1 MKLARLSIL
10 SICVLVMLPAAQ
22 AQKRNGFD
30 LNNAAVPVDE
40 IRRTGVRRDG
50 IPSIDEPQFV
60 LAENADYLRD
70 DDRVVGVYKNGLA
83 RAYPIRILD
92 HHEVVNDV
100 FDGEAIL
107 VTYCPLCYT
116 GMVFSAQ
123 ASDFGLKFGVSGL
136 LYNSDVLLYD
146 RQTGSL
152 WSQILNK
159 AITGPLKGMQLPAV
173 AASHTTW
180 RNWRERH
187 PTTTVLSTDTG
198 FRRNYR
204 TSPYLEYARSR
215 ALMFPVKEESAQFR
229 NKTLVLGVRVGNAS
243 HAYPFD
249 ELRKNNASSFE
260 DVIDGRQVT
269 IEWSDK
275 DDFARVLNDDGDE
288 LPSLIAYWFAWYA
301 FHPDTEVFRH
311 QSTDN

>member
-1 MKLARLSIL
+1 MNLARLSIL
-10 SICVLVMLPAAQ
+10 FICVQLLLPAAQ

-30 LNNAAVPVDE
+30 LSDAAVPVDE

-50 IPSIDEPQFV
+50 IPSIDEPKFV
-60 LAENADYLRD
+60 LAETADYLRD
-70 DDRVVGVYKNGLA
+70 DDRVIGVYRNGLA
-83 RAYPIRILD
+83 KAYPIRIMD
-92 HHEVVNDV
+92 HHEVVNDE
-100 FDGEAIL
+100 FGGEAIV

-146 RQTGSL
+146 RLTGSL
-152 WSQILNK
+152 WSQILSK

-187 PTTTVLSTDTG
+187 PATTVLSTDTG

-204 TSPYLEYARSR
+204 KSPYLEYARSR
-215 ALMFPVKEESAQFR
+215 ALMFPVKERNEQYR
-229 NKTLVLGVRVGNAS
+229 NKALVLGIRLGTTS
-243 HAYPFD
+243 RAYPFD
-249 ELRKNNASSFE
+249 ELRKNGASVFE
-260 DVIDGRQVT
+260 DVIAGQQVT
-269 IEWSDK
+269 VDWSER
-275 DDFARVLNDDGDE
+275 DDFGRILDAGGNE
-288 LPSLIAYWFAWYA
+288 LPTVIAYWFAWYA

-311 QSTDN
+311 QITDN

>member
-1 MKLARLSIL
+1 MNLAQLSIF
-10 SICVLVMLPAAQ
+10 SICVLLMFPAAQ

-30 LNNAAVPVDE
+30 LGNAAVPVDE
-40 IRRTGVRRDG
+40 IRRTGVRRNG
-50 IPSIDEPQFV
+50 IPSIDEPKFV
-60 LAENADYLRD
+60 PAENADYLRD
-70 DDRVVGVYKNGLA
+70 DDRVIGVYRNGLA

-146 RQTGSL
+146 RRTGSL
-152 WSQILNK
+152 WSQILSK

-180 RNWRERH
+180 RQWRKRH

-215 ALMFPVKEESAQFR
+215 ALMFPVKERNEQYR
-229 NKTLVLGVRVGNAS
+229 NKALVLGIRLGTTS
-243 HAYPFD
+243 RAYPFD
-249 ELRKNNASSFE
+249 ALRKNGASAFD
-260 DVIDGRQVT
+260 DVIAGQQVT
-269 IEWSDK
+269 IEWSET
-275 DDFARVLNDDGDE
+275 DDFARVLDASGVE
-288 LPSLIAYWFAWYA
+288 LPTIIAYWFAWYA
-301 FHPDTEVFRH
+301 FHPDTEIYHVEE
-311 QSTDN
+311 TD